1 MGRNFLKYKTKLIKQ
16 KQHNMEMRAESIL
29 ALFAGCD
36 AQQRASFVSQV
47 IDGLDSGYSDPIKT
61 MSAIKN
67 LQAIL
72 SDIEIFCKEVVIG
85 ELEKHGGKLE
95 LYGASFQKKEAGTK
109 YDYSQTNDH
118 IHKHL
123 TSALENSKKAVKER
137 EDFLKSLPADG
148 QQVVDEDTGDVFKI
162 YRPIKS
168 STTNIAVTLK

>member
-1 MGRNFLKYKTKLIKQ
+1 
-16 KQHNMEMRAESIL
+16 MEMRAESIL

-85 ELEKHGGKLE
+85 ELEKHVGGGVL
-95 LYGASFQKKEAGTK
+95 
-109 YDYSQTNDH
+109 N
-118 IHKHL
+118 
-123 TSALENSKKAVKER
+123 VKC
-137 EDFLKSLPADG
+137 
-148 QQVVDEDTGDVFKI
+148 
-162 YRPIKS
+162 
-168 STTNIAVTLK
+168 